1 MCVHAETC
9 GSQLALEH
17 TGDLYS
23 CDHYVEPG
31 YLLGNIGDR
40 HMLELIASPAQRKF
54 GQDKHDT
61 LTRYC
66 MECDI
71 RFACNGGCPK
81 DRFAASPYG
90 EPGLHYLCPGYK
102 AFFHHVAKPMDTMAL
117 LLRAGRAPAELMRI
131 YAAQDSR
138 RGRNDPCPCVSGRK
152 WKHCHGARPAG

>member
-9 GSQLALEH
+9 GQQLALEH

-31 YLLGNIGDR
+31 YLLGNIGDK

-66 MECDI
+66 LDCDV
-71 RFACNGGCPK
+71 RFACNGECPK
-81 DRFAASPYG
+81 HRFIRTPEG
-90 EPGLHYLCPGYK
+90 NILFDTGLHPVHIANPHATFGK
-102 AFFHHVAKPMDTMAL
+102 PPPDREAVA
-117 LLRAGRAPAELMRI
+117 MRV
-131 YAAQDSR
+131 AMS
-138 RGRNDPCPCVSGRK
+138 
-152 WKHCHGARPAG
+152 